1 MLAMLYAD
9 TAATQHPW
17 SWPLPSQHSLI
28 CARLSRSTKQN
39 MLAMSTVYAF
49 RNSAFHVV
57 TELYNLCADT
67 AAITGHWNNI
77 TALVLPSNVT
87 LTDTAEL
94 YAKLNVAFYD
104 SNIAAWYVKFT
115 SLFWR
120 PVSAI
125 T

>member
-1 MLAMLYAD
+1 MLAV
-9 TAATQHPW
+9 
-17 SWPLPSQHSLI
+17 SSV
-28 CARLSRSTKQN
+28 
-39 MLAMSTVYAF
+39 LAF
-49 RNSAFHVV
+49 CNSAFYAV
-57 TELYNLCADT
+57 TEVHDLCADT

-87 LTDTAEL
+87 LTETAEL